1 MRSLAA
7 VLNWITLATLLG
19 LAFAFTPLRLTMATS
34 AAALAAALV
43 VVIAS
48 CLQRRRPQI
57 PCRQQPDIVWPAMI
71 LIFAAFALR
80 AFLDNVFVADDSV
93 CVLSPNNLGDACLH
107 LTQINFLARGPA
119 FWPANPIFAF
129 DKLHYPLGIN
139 LFNAELKLLG
149 ITPRAGIVLV
159 GLLGSVLTLCALLK
173 FNGPFGVAAFL
184 FNGGLIGFTIFHT
197 LTWKDYQAEV
207 AWKAIPLAMFVTQR
221 GLLYAIP
228 VGLLLLTHWRSLFF
242 EPQPGSTLPF
252 WTECLLYCSLPLF
265 HLHTFLFLSW
275 FLLCWFLFG
284 DPRWRRHVFRLVLV
298 SFLPSTLLVYFV
310 TGFEKTNSLGWC
322 PGWMAK
328 PGEPAWQFW
337 LVNFGLFLPLTAALL
352 IYLIRPTPPIDRQER
367 RLLRLFAFPAAGVLL
382 ACTFIKFAP
391 WEWDNTKL
399 IFWAYIVLMFC
410 LWRAF
415 LAHWP
420 VWLRVPTIIILFFSG
435 FVSVAGDAVSTPRGG
450 YEIGVAPEWKS
461 VEEALKQTS
470 PEAVFAGYPT
480 YNHPVLVTG
489 HRMVMGFPGHLW
501 SHGLDYRSTEIDLN
515 SFMAGSPEWRQ
526 IAQRLRIDYLFWG
539 NFEQRE
545 YPQSTRPWE
554 KECPVIAEGDWGR
567 VFAVRK

>member
-1 MRSLAA
+1 MRYLAA
-7 VLNWITLATLLG
+7 VLNWVTLATLFGLG
-19 LAFAFTPLRLTMATS
+19 FAFSPLRLTTATS
-34 AAALAAALV
+34 AAALVAALG
-43 VVIAS
+43 VVILA
-48 CLQRRRPQI
+48 CLRRGRPQAG
-57 PCRQQPDIVWPAMI
+57 CWQQPGIVQVAVI
-71 LIFAAFALR
+71 LGFAAFALR
-80 AFLDNVFVADDSV
+80 AFLGNIFVADESV
-93 CVLSPNNLGDACLH
+93 RVLSPNNLGDVCLH

-149 ITPRAGIVLV
+149 IAPRAGIILV

-173 FNGPFGVAAFL
+173 FNGAFGVGAFL
-184 FNGGLIGFTIFHT
+184 FNGGLVGFTIFHT
-197 LTWKDYQAEV
+197 LIWKDYQADV
-207 AWKAIPLAMFVTQR
+207 AWKSIPLAMFVTQR

-228 VGLLLLTHWRSLFF
+228 AGLLLLTHWRSLFF

-284 DPRWRRHVFRLVLV
+284 DPRWRWHVLRIVLV
-298 SFLPSTLLVYFV
+298 SFVPASLLVYFV

-328 PGEPAWQFW
+328 SGEPAWQFW
-337 LVNFGLFLPLTAALL
+337 LVNFGLFLPLSIALL
-352 IYLIRPTPPIDRQER
+352 IYLIRPIPPIDRQER

-382 ACTFIKFAP
+382 ACAFIRFAP

-410 LWRAF
+410 LRRAF
-415 LAHWP
+415 LARWP
-420 VWLRVPTIIILFFSG
+420 VWLRAVTIFILFFSG
-435 FVSVAGDAVSTPRGG
+435 FVSVIGDVASNPPDG
-450 YEIGVAPEWKS
+450 YGIGLAPEWKS
-461 VEEALKQTS
+461 VEEGLKQTS

-501 SHGLDYRSTEIDLN
+501 SHGLNYRPEEIDLN
-515 SFMAGSPEWRQ
+515 SLMAGSPDWRQ
-526 IAQRLRIDYLFWG
+526 AAQRLRVDYLFWG

-545 YPQSTRPWE
+545 YAQSTRPWE

-567 VFAVRK
+567 VFDLRK